1 MNKNLT
7 HEQMIN
13 AMTCG
18 VIVTDETGYII
29 FSNKCASQI
38 LKFST
43 ERMSGA
49 YIAEILPITG
59 PLVIETLK
67 SGNQLVNHHIQG
79 KNVSLMLN
87 LIAIK
92 NGHQVRGALCTFIEM
107 REFAIAVKKNNP
119 LSFLNKELDAVF
131 KSSSDG
137 LCVCDWK
144 GEVLNINKASER
156 LNGIR
161 AEDIKG
167 KNIQHIIGSDLVNKS
182 VTTEVLETL
191 RQVSMLQYVKKTKK
205 QLLLTGTPV
214 FDHKGELT
222 LIVINERDITEL
234 NVLRAQLEKS
244 RMVTQKYK
252 DELSELNLLELKE
265 QNIVS
270 ESAQM
275 REVWRVALKL
285 ARLNVSNILVLGDTG
300 TGKGLL
306 AKFIHKNRGIAKA
319 PFISINCAAL
329 PENLLEAELFGYEK
343 GAFTGASGQ
352 GKAGLF
358 ELAQGGSLF
367 LDEIGDLPLS
377 MQVKLL
383 KYLDDQEVMRLGST
397 HAKKID
403 CTILAATNCDL
414 ERMVKK
420 KLFRQDLFYRL
431 DTFTI
436 RIPPLRERPEDI
448 FELVKY
454 FLAKYNQDYG
464 LSRRISQAGL
474 EALLAY
480 QFPGNVRELK
490 NILKRAVVMNEADL
504 LDETMIYNPSSY
516 IKRCAPSIPKEK
528 SGKLFSDKILSLERT
543 LLQEAIA
550 RCRSTREMAAFLA
563 ISQPTVV
570 RKMKKHGLSISSIH
584 KRSTSFPSLKNG

>member
-1 MNKNLT
+1 MKKNLT

-13 AMTCG
+13 AMTRG
-18 VIVTDETGYII
+18 VIVTDETGYVV

-38 LKFST
+38 LRFST
-43 ERMSGA
+43 QRMSGA
-49 YIAEILPITG
+49 YITEILPITG
-59 PLVIETLK
+59 PFVIETLK
-67 SGNQLVNHHIQG
+67 SGNQLLNHHIQG
-79 KNVSLMLN
+79 KNVSLVVN
-87 LIAIK
+87 ITTIK
-92 NGHQVRGALCTFIEM
+92 NGHQVRGALCTFMEM
-107 REFAIAVKKNNP
+107 RKFAIAVKKNNP

-137 LCVCDWK
+137 LWVCDWK

-167 KNIQHIIGSDLVNKS
+167 KNIQHIIETGLVDKS
-182 VTTEVLETL
+182 VTLEVLETL

-222 LIVINERDITEL
+222 LIVINERDMTEL
-234 NVLRAQLEKS
+234 NAVRAEFEKS

-252 DELSELNLLELKE
+252 DELSELNLLELKK
-265 QNIVS
+265 QNIIS

-275 REVWRVALKL
+275 REVLRVALKL
-285 ARLNVSNILVLGDTG
+285 ARLGVSNILVLGDSG

-306 AKFIHKNRGIAKA
+306 AKFIHKNRGLSKA

-329 PENLLEAELFGYEK
+329 PESLLEAELFGYEK
-343 GAFTGASGQ
+343 GAFTGASDQ

-367 LDEIGDLPLS
+367 LDEIGDLPFS
-377 MQVKLL
+377 VQAKLL

-403 CTILAATNCDL
+403 CTILAATNRDL

-448 FELVKY
+448 FELVKH
-454 FLAKYNQDYG
+454 FLNKYNREYE
-464 LSRRISQAGL
+464 LKRRISPGGL

-504 LDETMIYNPSSY
+504 LDETITRSLFGCV
-516 IKRCAPSIPKEK
+516 KRCAPSIVKEK
-528 SGKLFSDKILSLERT
+528 PGQCFSDKILSFEKT
-543 LLQEAIA
+543 LLEEAVA
-550 RCRSTREMAAFLA
+550 RFRTTREMAAFLS

-570 RKMKKHGLSISSIH
+570 RKMKKHGLSISAIH
-584 KRSTSFPSLKNG
+584 K